1 MDELCISDQRC
12 LFVGGD
18 GVKRSIIILC
28 VVCLV
33 LAGCVG
39 GGEIVTDQGHSDHS
53 DHDHGE
59 EDTKKEVPKEQVSS
73 IIAPGLPTFEILSK
87 HPVECVNESNI
98 VDIFIDVFG
107 VYVIAPEDAPIE
119 KVQHTANVLAQYIDN
134 DEDGVPDDPNV
145 LRELVENNYIVPVWR
160 EEDEEA
166 FRDYVN
172 THCEDVVGVGA
183 SMFFGDHD
191 RYWEQGGGDSW
202 VFGGIAN
209 ANAIKNGGP
218 GEWDANLEEVWHIV
232 TWGWFRAYP
241 EQLGNGEYHPW
252 LDVQGDPEILESGQ
266 GELSVKLTV
275 AMDTARGGYF
285 IDIPKQ
291 YPDDAWYKYYDPT
304 CWYGCQT
311 MEYFYWILMANMG
324 ASDPELTHACVESK
338 DESEI
343 INEEWGICTRDELEQ
358 KDVLAFE
365 LLNDSGFNFPTVIPD
380 GSYRA
385 DHDQGEEEVWACCK
399 AMTASCIACSEGLTK
414 QEWLD
419 KTCGPGC
426 TDAVYAGWDEE
437 TKKMKWDC
445 IY

>member
-1 MDELCISDQRC
+1 MKKLY
-12 LFVGGD
+12 
-18 GVKRSIIILC
+18 SILVC
-28 VVCLV
+28 VLLITTVF
-33 LAGCVG
+33 AGCIGEVQEGSYSEDVG
-39 GGEIVTDQGHSDHS
+39 AEDHDHADHS
-53 DHDHGE
+53 DHDHGA

-73 IIAPGLPTFEILSK
+73 IIAPGVPTFEILSE
-87 HPVECVNESNI
+87 HPVECVNESNFA
-98 VDIFIDVFG
+98 DIFIDVFG

-160 EEDEEA
+160 EEDEDA

-172 THCEDVVGVGA
+172 THCEDVVVLGA
-183 SMFFGDHD
+183 NMFYGEFDSGGQIESGDN
-191 RYWEQGGGDSW
+191 W

-252 LDVQGDPEILESGQ
+252 LDVQGDPERLESGQ

-311 MEYFYWILMANMG
+311 MEYFYWILMANMD
-324 ASDPELTHACVESK
+324 ALDPGLTHACEDSK
-338 DESEI
+338 DEW
-343 INEEWGICTRDELEQ
+343 NICTRDELEQ

-380 GSYRA
+380 GSY
-385 DHDQGEEEVWACCK
+385 K
-399 AMTASCIACSEGLTK
+399 SE
-414 QEWLD
+414 
-419 KTCGPGC
+419 P
-426 TDAVYAGWDEE
+426 
-437 TKKMKWDC
+437 
-445 IY
+445 

>member
-39 GGEIVTDQGHSDHS
+39 GGEIVTDQGHSDH
-53 DHDHGE
+53 DHGA

-73 IIAPGLPTFEILSK
+73 IIAPGVPTFEILSE
-87 HPVECVNESNI
+87 HPVECVKESNV

-160 EEDEEA
+160 EEDNEA

-191 RYWEQGGGDSW
+191 RYWEPGGGDSW
-202 VFGGIAN
+202 VFGGIAK

-252 LDVQGDPEILESGQ
+252 LDVQGDPERLESGQ

-291 YPDDAWYKYYDPT
+291 YPDGAWYIYDNGDGG
-304 CWYGCQT
+304 YGGQVH
-311 MEYFYWILMANMG
+311 EYFYWIVATNIG
-324 ASDPELTHACVESK
+324 ALDPALTGKCVFT
-338 DESEI
+338 DSEG
-343 INEEWGICTRDELEQ
+343 NGYPNPEWGICTREELEQ

-365 LLNDSGFNFPTVIPD
+365 LLNDYGFNLPTVIPD
-380 GSYRA
+380 GSY
-385 DHDQGEEEVWACCK
+385 K
-399 AMTASCIACSEGLTK
+399 SE
-414 QEWLD
+414 
-419 KTCGPGC
+419 P
-426 TDAVYAGWDEE
+426 
-437 TKKMKWDC
+437 
-445 IY
+445 